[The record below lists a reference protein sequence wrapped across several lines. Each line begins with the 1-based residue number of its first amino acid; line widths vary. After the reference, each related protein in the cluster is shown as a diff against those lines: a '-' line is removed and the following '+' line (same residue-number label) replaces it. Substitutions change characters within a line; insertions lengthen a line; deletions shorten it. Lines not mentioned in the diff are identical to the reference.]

1 MKQWMYMTLNPI
13 IDTIINVYYNILY
26 LFFRLCLKIGIF
38 TFEKNETFLDLDE
51 KYINPIKMKFQENE
65 ENQEI
70 NFNEN
75 IDNVFYHKKEFS
87 NCVSE
92 SNNILEKKWRTKI
105 IFETTP
111 RGNIIMF
118 YDAYKMGFSY
128 YSDQNTIS
136 HDILNAAAMKYV
148 TIFRCRDFFVDETIG
163 KISSPFVELYLKDDA
178 KKTMKSSDK
187 SAFAKL
193 QNYSKNTKI
202 QSLSKESL
210 FSNVVSNDTEKEK
223 ENVNQPEKM
232 KNKFLYLGKICN
244 FKITQTFPK
253 KNKVL
258 KKFSSPLLE
267 NIKLDSNVQRERMS
281 YSDFKKSISKTRHLS

>member
-1 MKQWMYMTLNPI
+1 MYMTYTVNPI
-13 IDTIINVYYNILY
+13 IDTIINIYYNILY

-38 TFEKNETFLDLDE
+38 TFEKKESFLDLDE
-51 KYINPIKMKFQENE
+51 KYINPIKIKFQKNE

-75 IDNVFYHKKEFS
+75 IDSKFYDKKEFS
-87 NCVSE
+87 ICVSE
-92 SNNILEKKWRTKI
+92 SNNELENKWRTKI
-105 IFETTP
+105 IFETTS

-136 HDILNAAAMKYV
+136 YDILNAAAMKYV
-148 TIFRCRDFFVDETIG
+148 TIFRCRDFFIDETIR
-163 KISSPFVELYLKDDA
+163 KTSSPFIELYLMDDT
-178 KKTMKSSDK
+178 KKTIKSSDK
-187 SAFAKL
+187 SAFVKL
-193 QNYSKNTKI
+193 QNYSKNIKTP
-202 QSLSKESL
+202 SLSKSM
-210 FSNVVSNDTEKEK
+210 FSNVVLKEKEKEK
-223 ENVNQPEKM
+223 ENTDEPEKM

-267 NIKLDSNVQRERMS
+267 NIKLDSNVQRETMS
-281 YSDFKKSISKTRHLS
+281 YSDFKKSICKINSITE

>member
-1 MKQWMYMTLNPI
+1 MTYTVNQI
-13 IDTIINVYYNILY
+13 IDIIINIYYNILF
-26 LFFRLCLKIGIF
+26 LFFRLCLKIGVF
-38 TFEKNETFLDLDE
+38 TFEKKETFLDLDE
-51 KYINPIKMKFQENE
+51 KYINPIKKNFQKNE

-75 IDNVFYHKKEFS
+75 IDSKFYDKKEFS
-87 NCVSE
+87 ICVSE
-92 SNNILEKKWRTKI
+92 SNNELENKWRTKI
-105 IFETTP
+105 IFETTS

-136 HDILNAAAMKYV
+136 YDILNAAAMKYV
-148 TIFRCRDFFVDETIG
+148 TIFRCRDFFIDETIR
-163 KISSPFVELYLKDDA
+163 KTSSPFIELYLKDDT
-178 KKTMKSSDK
+178 KKTIKSSDK
-187 SAFAKL
+187 SAFVKL
-193 QNYSKNTKI
+193 QNYSKNIKTP
-202 QSLSKESL
+202 SLSKDSMFL
-210 FSNVVSNDTEKEK
+210 KSMFSNVVLKEKEK
-223 ENVNQPEKM
+223 TDEPEKL

-281 YSDFKKSISKTRHLS
+281 YSDFKKSIHKTNNIITQ

>member
-1 MKQWMYMTLNPI
+1 MYMTYTVNPI
-13 IDTIINVYYNILY
+13 IDTIINIYYNILY

-38 TFEKNETFLDLDE
+38 TFEKKDTFLDLDE
-51 KYINPIKMKFQENE
+51 KYINPIKIKFQENE

-75 IDNVFYHKKEFS
+75 IDSIFYDKKEFS

-92 SNNILEKKWRTKI
+92 SNNKLENKWRTKI
-105 IFETTP
+105 IFETTS

-136 HDILNAAAMKYV
+136 YDILNAAAMKYV
-148 TIFRCRDFFVDETIG
+148 TIFRCRDFFTDETIR
-163 KISSPFVELYLKDDA
+163 KTSSPFIELYLKDDT
-178 KKTMKSSDK
+178 KKTIKSSDK
-187 SAFAKL
+187 SAFVKL
-193 QNYSKNTKI
+193 QNYSKNIKI
-202 QSLSKESL
+202 PPLSKSM
-210 FSNVVSNDTEKEK
+210 FSNVVLKEKEK
-223 ENVNQPEKM
+223 ENTDEPEKM

-281 YSDFKKSISKTRHLS
+281 YSDFKKSICKINSITE